1 MPLGFLTQ
9 PEEWGVLHHRD
20 YHHVSGGFW
29 VLGFPGGSDDK
40 ESASNAGDLGL
51 IPGLGK
57 SPGEGH
63 GNPLQYL
70 CLENPHGQRSLAGY
84 SPWGLKKSDMTERL
98 TLCVLQG
105 LHMLDLQNLCDSQ
118 VKTLDSSCL
127 KLKEA

>member
-9 PEEWGVLHHRD
+9 PEEWGVLHHMD

-57 SPGEGH
+57 SPGERS
-63 GNPLQYL
+63 GNPLQYSGP
-70 CLENPHGQRSLAGY
+70 ENSTDRGAWWAISEL
-84 SPWGLKKSDMTERL
+84 DMTERL

>member
-57 SPGEGH
+57 SPGERS
-63 GNPLQYL
+63 GNPLQYSGP
-70 CLENPHGQRSLAGY
+70 ENSTDRGAWRAISEL
-84 SPWGLKKSDMTERL
+84 DMTERL

-127 KLKEA
+127 KLEEA